1 MMQIEN
7 VSYSIGPTSIIDD
20 LTLQIPK
27 GQVTALIGPNGA
39 GKSTLLSLMARLIR
53 PQSGRVTLDGE
64 DLQTTAPQV
73 LAKKLSVLRQENIIS
88 SRLTVR
94 DLISFGRYPYH
105 KGQPSPDDYLH
116 VQNAVDNLDLNDLAH
131 RFLDELSGGQKQ
143 RALIAMILCQGTDH
157 VLLDEPLN
165 NLDLV
170 HARQL
175 MQSISAASRKGG
187 RTTVIVLHDIN
198 YASQYADHIIGM
210 KGGHIQFQG
219 ATSEVFNSDRL
230 GNLFGT
236 AVPVHD
242 VSGQQIS
249 LHY

>member
-1 MMQIEN
+1 MQIEN
-7 VSYSIGPTSIIDD
+7 VSYSVGQTQIIDD
-20 LTLQIPK
+20 VTLQIPK

-53 PQSGRVTLDGE
+53 PQSGKVMLDGD
-64 DLQTTAPQV
+64 DLQTTAPQQ
-73 LAKKLSVLRQENIIS
+73 LAKKLSVLRQENVIS

-94 DLISFGRYPYH
+94 DLISFGRYPHH
-105 KGQPSPDDYLH
+105 KGRSTADDLRH
-116 VQNAVDNLDLNDLAH
+116 VEIAINALDLDDLAH

-175 MQSISAASRKGG
+175 MQSIFTASRMHA

-198 YASQYADHIIGM
+198 YASQYADHIVGM
-210 KGGHIQFQG
+210 KAGRILFQG
-219 ATSEVFNSDRL
+219 PTSEVFNSDQL
-230 GNLFGT
+230 SALFGT
-236 AVPVHD
+236 EVPVHD
-242 VSGQQIS
+242 LSGRQVSM
-249 LHY
+249 HY

>member
-1 MMQIEN
+1 MQIEN
-7 VSYSIGPTSIIDD
+7 VSYFVGATQIIDD
-20 LTLQIPK
+20 VSLKIPK

-53 PQSGRVTLDGE
+53 PQSGRVTLDNE
-64 DLQTTAPQV
+64 DLQTTAPHI
-73 LAKKLSVLRQENIIS
+73 LAKKLSVLRQENVIS
-88 SRLTVR
+88 SRLSVR

-105 KGQPSPDDYLH
+105 KGRPSPEDQKH
-116 VQNAVDNLDLNDLAH
+116 VQAAINNLDLETLAH

-175 MQSISAASRKGG
+175 MQNISSASAEGG
-187 RTTVIVLHDIN
+187 KTTVIVLHDIN
-198 YASQYADHIIGM
+198 YASRYADNIIGM
-210 KGGHIQFQG
+210 KDGRILFQG
-219 ATSEVFNSDRL
+219 PTAEMFNSQKL
-230 GNLFGT
+230 GDLFET
-236 AVPVHD
+236 EVPVHTLSD
-242 VSGQQIS
+242 TQIS